1 MSFVFNRI
9 YSVNIKSSLS
19 APFDHTHGV
28 LQGSVLGPILFIL
41 YILHINL
48 IFKRYIIY
56 SLSPLSQQTIYSELF
71 RTIGTIENFLE
82 LFGTLVLNNYN
93 GNFFRTFENFS
104 SNNILY

>member
-1 MSFVFNRI
+1 MKVGGSLPPVDKYN
-9 YSVNIKSSLS
+9 YNGKYGKKLNIT
-19 APFDHTHGV
+19 DQT
-28 LQGSVLGPILFIL
+28 
-41 YILHINL
+41 
-48 IFKRYIIY
+48 
-56 SLSPLSQQTIYSELF
+56 QQTIYSELF

>member
-1 MSFVFNRI
+1 MIIFNI
-9 YSVNIKSSLS
+9 QTI
-19 APFDHTHGV
+19 T
-28 LQGSVLGPILFIL
+28 
-41 YILHINL
+41 
-48 IFKRYIIY
+48 
-56 SLSPLSQQTIYSELF
+56 QQTIYSELF